1 MPDEESKKIITK
13 KHLARL
19 EREQI
24 QRRNLLIG
32 VSAALILVVGVIIY
46 GILDQ
51 SIFQY
56 NRTVATVGTD
66 KITQGEFQGRVR
78 YARYQLVQQYNRT
91 LQMAQMFGGLSSD
104 NGSYFTNS
112 LNQIQSQLDNATG
125 LGDSVLAAMI
135 DERVIEQ
142 EAVSQG
148 ISVTDAEIEDAIQEA
163 FGFYASGTPTP
174 QATFAV
180 APTSTL
186 SAAQL
191 AIVTLTPTPTQEP
204 TATAEPTATQP
215 AVAPTA
221 TVEGTPLPT
230 ATAYTVDG
238 YKKQYQDFLTGM
250 KDVNFPE
257 AEFRKAFKYNLL
269 RKKLNEKITADTPR
283 SEEQVWARHILIA
296 DEAAAK
302 DVLARLQKGEKWDA
316 LAAELSKDASN
327 KDKGGDLG
335 WFGKGKMVSE
345 FSDAAFA
352 LKVGEISQPVKTS
365 FGYHI
370 IQVLGHE
377 DRQLDQ
383 AAFTEKQTAVF
394 NEWLA
399 KVSAEKGVKKNDI
412 STITPTDPSITAATA
427 Q

>member
-78 YARYQLVQQYNRT
+78 YARYQLVQQYDRT

-148 ISVTDAEIEDAIQEA
+148 ISVSDAEIEDAIQEA
-163 FGFYASGTPTP
+163 FGFYANGTPTP
-174 QATFAV
+174 QAT
-180 APTSTL
+180 
-186 SAAQL
+186 
-191 AIVTLTPTPTQEP
+191 
-204 TATAEPTATQP
+204 
-215 AVAPTA
+215 
-221 TVEGTPLPT
+221 
-230 ATAYTVDG
+230 
-238 YKKQYQDFLTGM
+238 
-250 KDVNFPE
+250 
-257 AEFRKAFKYNLL
+257 
-269 RKKLNEKITADTPR
+269 
-283 SEEQVWARHILIA
+283 
-296 DEAAAK
+296 
-302 DVLARLQKGEKWDA
+302 
-316 LAAELSKDASN
+316 
-327 KDKGGDLG
+327 
-335 WFGKGKMVSE
+335 
-345 FSDAAFA
+345 
-352 LKVGEISQPVKTS
+352 
-365 FGYHI
+365 
-370 IQVLGHE
+370 
-377 DRQLDQ
+377 
-383 AAFTEKQTAVF
+383 
-394 NEWLA
+394 
-399 KVSAEKGVKKNDI
+399 
-412 STITPTDPSITAATA
+412 
-427 Q
+427 